1 MAEQEADAQIRRA
14 IGGDPTIVEE
24 VLLSAES
31 SSCARVVVVAGL
43 LAGRLDWVERA
54 ATLASTRCDRQTAAI
69 ARAHLLGHEQLVNA
83 LARDHLVDF
92 PESLI
97 VAWVASGAKAGT

>member
-1 MAEQEADAQIRRA
+1 MSEEETEAWIRRA
-14 IGGDPTIVEE
+14 IGGDRTTVED

-31 SSCARVVVVAGL
+31 STNARVVVVAAL
-43 LAGRLDWVERA
+43 LAGRMDWAERA
-54 ATLASTRCDRQTAAI
+54 AALASTRCDRQTAAI
-69 ARAHLLGHEQLVNA
+69 ARAHLLGDHDLVDA

-97 VAWVASGAKAGT
+97 VAWVASRAKAGR